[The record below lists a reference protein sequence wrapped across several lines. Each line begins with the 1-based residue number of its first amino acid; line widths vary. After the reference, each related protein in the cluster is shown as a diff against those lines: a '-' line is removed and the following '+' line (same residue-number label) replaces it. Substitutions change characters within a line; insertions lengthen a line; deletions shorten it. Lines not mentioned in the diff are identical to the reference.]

1 MADTIAQRRRH
12 TSDPV
17 TMREI
22 CKLIGVDHTRRL
34 TGAQLDTMRYSMWTA
49 YDDTWRSWKRLTWK
63 LKYEA
68 VKVERAESLQE
79 DVGSG

>member
-1 MADTIAQRRRH
+1 
-12 TSDPV
+12 
-17 TMREI
+17 
-22 CKLIGVDHTRRL
+22 
-34 TGAQLDTMRYSMWTA
+34 MRYSMWTA